1 MPNTHRAPGRAEVVV
16 AVGTDHHPFDRLI
29 GWVDAWAEARPDV
42 TVVVQRGTSAPTE
55 HCPSVDLLPHG
66 ELCQHFADSIVV
78 VSHGGPSTVMDARMA
93 GRLPLV
99 VARDPDRGEHVDDH
113 QQRFARHLDRH
124 ELARVAEDA
133 ESLHRLLD
141 EALDYPERFAVA
153 FDDAAI
159 RGVTGFA
166 SKVDELLGTSTP
178 LAGVGHPD
186 RLAEHERDLATEG
199 EQV

>member
-1 MPNTHRAPGRAEVVV
+1 MPNTHRATDRAEVVV
-16 AVGTDHHPFDRLI
+16 AVGTVHHPFDRLI
-29 GWVDAWAEARPDV
+29 GWVDAWAETRADV
-42 TVVVQRGTSAPTE
+42 TVLVQRGTSAPTE
-55 HCPSVDLLPHG
+55 HCPSADLLPHG
-66 ELCQHFADSIVV
+66 ELCQHFADSTVV

-124 ELARVAEDA
+124 DLARVADDA

-141 EALDYPERFAVA
+141 EAMEHPERFAVA

-178 LAGVGHPD
+178 LTSERRTD
-186 RLAEHERDLATEG
+186 RENDRDLATEG

>member
-1 MPNTHRAPGRAEVVV
+1 MPKTHRAPDRVEVVV

-29 GWVDAWAEARPDV
+29 DWVDRWARVQTDV
-42 TVVVQRGTSAPTE
+42 TVLVQRGTSVPTE

-66 ELCQHFADSIVV
+66 ELCQHFAASTVV

-93 GRLPLV
+93 GRLPIV

-113 QQRFARHLDRH
+113 QQRFANHLDQH
-124 ELARVAEDA
+124 ELARVVDDA
-133 ESLHRLLD
+133 EAFHDLLD
-141 EALDYPERFAVA
+141 EALEHPERFAVP
-153 FDDAAI
+153 FDSAAI
-159 RGVTGFA
+159 RGVAGFA

-178 LAGVGHPD
+178 LATFG
-186 RLAEHERDLATEG
+186 LADGGRAPQR